1 MRIRRD
7 TEDEDQK
14 NQYSGTAFPF
24 YFGAAII
31 AAFIVGGVSYSAMGN
46 YLRQKTMDH
55 VVEIA
60 VIAAENVDAELLKRQ
75 WRGTR
80 RLWLL

>member
-1 MRIRRD
+1 MKTRKISIAA
-7 TEDEDQK
+7 QL
-14 NQYSGTAFPF
+14 FLF
-24 YFGAAII
+24 IFGAAII

-60 VIAAENVDAELLKRQ
+60 VIAAENVDAELF
-75 WRGTR
+75 
-80 RLWLL
+80 